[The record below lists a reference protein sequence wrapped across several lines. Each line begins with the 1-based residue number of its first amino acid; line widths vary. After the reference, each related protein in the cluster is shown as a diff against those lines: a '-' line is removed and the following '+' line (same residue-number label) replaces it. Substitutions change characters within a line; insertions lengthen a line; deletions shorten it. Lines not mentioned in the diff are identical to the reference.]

1 MMSANSLLLF
11 LSNTAAMKNIIYL
24 LLLLPFF
31 VLGQNSM
38 VFEASLAAQVKLN
51 EEFSDPETSIL
62 EAEDFKNFKGLQFYP
77 LGEKYIVKA
86 QFVRTPDEVPFLMP
100 TTTARMPEYVKYGEV
115 HFTIDGKD
123 LTLDVF
129 KSTQGY
135 AEPGYEDYLFLP
147 FTDLTS
153 GDGSYG
159 GGRYLDLRIPEGDT
173 LTIDFNKAYNPYC
186 AYNHKYSCPIPPKQ
200 NDLLLRIEAGV
211 KDFKKD

>member
-1 MMSANSLLLF
+1 MKIILF
-11 LSNTAAMKNIIYL
+11 LIFSVPL
-24 LLLLPFF
+24 F
-31 VLGQNSM
+31 VWGQDSM
-38 VFEASLAAQVKLN
+38 AVEESLAAQKKLN
-51 EEFSDPETSIL
+51 EEFSNPKTSIL
-62 EAEDFKNFKGLQFYP
+62 EMADFKNFSGLQFYP
-77 LGEKYIVKA
+77 VNEKFIVKA
-86 QFVRTPDEVPFLMP
+86 RFVRTPGEVPFLMP
-100 TTTARMPEYVKYGEV
+100 TTTARTPEYVKYGEI
-115 HFTIDGKD
+115 HFTLEGKD

-129 KSTQGY
+129 KSTRDY
-135 AEPGYEDYLFLP
+135 EESGYEDYLFLP

-159 GGRYLDLRIPEGDT
+159 GGRYLDIRIPEKDT